1 MLFPAV
7 IMHQPK
13 SFSAY
18 FKRPNPAGLGGFPTP
33 PLWPAIRHASSPL
46 PRPPVPSPRQAW
58 EEGAGLGPPRPA
70 SRASPSPATGPGQ
83 AACLPGVLAACLEGR

>member
-46 PRPPVPSPRQAW
+46 PRPPVPCPPR
-58 EEGAGLGPPRPA
+58 GLGGRGRPESTTPRL
-70 SRASPSPATGPGQ
+70 SG
-83 AACLPGVLAACLEGR
+83 